1 MNGGNYVEEHRE
13 KVTGSDGETR
23 IATRR
28 RLGDRWYENEI
39 HIDKEGKKTERET
52 WHNVAD
58 EDIEK
63 FKVEW
68 TAQGSVKGQTEGNS
82 CSQPQDALETAASPS
97 ATPSAPPGESHE

>member
-1 MNGGNYVEEHRE
+1 
-13 KVTGSDGETR
+13 VTGSDGETR

-39 HIDKEGKKTERET
+39 HIDKDGKKTERET

-63 FKVEW
+63 FKLEW
-68 TAQGSVKGQTEGNS
+68 TEKGGGKGQNERNS
-82 CSQPQDALETAASPS
+82 SHPSQSSHDALESDASSGTPCG
-97 ATPSAPPGESHE
+97 TPSDAPSGESHE